1 MPSRH
6 RVHLLNCYD
15 ESTAATKIRRRALRR
30 RDGGGRR
37 TRQKLAKLQSRPVGP
52 GYSLLH
58 RWRA

>member
-37 TRQKLAKLQSRPVGP
+37 TRQKLAKLQWDAEHPSQVR
-52 GYSLLH
+52 SQ
-58 RWRA
+58 A

>member
-37 TRQKLAKLQSRPVGP
+37 TRQKLAKLQTQSVAL
-52 GYSLLH
+52 GY
-58 RWRA
+58 

>member
-37 TRQKLAKLQSRPVGP
+37 TRQKLAKLQAQSNALGWTMKNP
-52 GYSLLH
+52 
-58 RWRA
+58 